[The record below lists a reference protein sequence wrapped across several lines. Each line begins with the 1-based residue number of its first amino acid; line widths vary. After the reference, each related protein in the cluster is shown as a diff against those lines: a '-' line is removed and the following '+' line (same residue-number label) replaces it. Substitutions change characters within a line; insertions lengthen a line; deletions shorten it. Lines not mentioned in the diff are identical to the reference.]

1 MKKIITLL
9 LAVLMALSLFGCG
22 KTEDVVI
29 VEGFINDIGEVT
41 LDSGEAI
48 EKARHAYD
56 MLSERD
62 KRKVENYNTLVD
74 AEAAY
79 DKLLDEQIEKTDAL
93 IEDARA
99 LFENEHN
106 VTGAFE
112 LLNTALETANAD
124 QLEVIDALT
133 AEIEEACY
141 PGTHFLMFE
150 NVTDLDVTLAAS
162 NATDAVDIYLYTAE
176 CSVGGFTDYFYTD
189 KITGCDTEYMSP
201 PPEWLSELTDS
212 GMGVVFY
219 YDNLGNVLVEYDT
232 YTGGKGNIDIFIFYA
247 DFVASQS

>member
-1 MKKIITLL
+1 MMKRIIVLTLAL
-9 LAVLMALSLFGCG
+9 LMCLSLFACG
-22 KTEDVVI
+22 KSEDVTI
-29 VEGFINDIGEVT
+29 VEGFINDIGTVT
-41 LDSGEAI
+41 LES
-48 EKARHAYD
+48 
-56 MLSERD
+56 
-62 KRKVENYNTLVD
+62 
-74 AEAAY
+74 
-79 DKLLDEQIEKTDAL
+79 
-93 IEDARA
+93 
-99 LFENEHN
+99 EHN

-112 LLNTALETANAD
+112 LLNTARETANAD

-150 NVTDLDVTLAAS
+150 NVTELDVTLAAS

-189 KITGCDTEYMSP
+189 KITGCETEYMSP

-219 YDNLGNVLVEYDT
+219 YDDLGNVLVEYDT
-232 YTGGKGNIDIFIFYA
+232 YKGGKGNIDIFIFYA
-247 DFVASQS
+247 DFIASQA